1 MSEVDPLFAR
11 PLVPV
16 SNDAD
21 AARTAAAVFPY
32 LAAVDGRATVVHVI
46 EKAGGAP
53 DKAPLEQREELA
65 EELFAAV
72 REAAADAGV
81 DVETELL
88 YGTDVAET
96 ILDAARETDATAI
109 VFAHRGGR
117 AWWNLF
123 SGDVRET
130 LTTES
135 NVPVVVFP
143 EGVEDAETPG
153 DDDDAETSSDDD
165 DAETSSDDDDAETS
179 DESSDPDGGDAA

>member
-65 EELFAAV
+65 EELFADV

-135 NVPVVVFP
+135 DVPVVVFP

-153 DDDDAETSSDDD
+153 DDDDAETS
-165 DAETSSDDDDAETS
+165 